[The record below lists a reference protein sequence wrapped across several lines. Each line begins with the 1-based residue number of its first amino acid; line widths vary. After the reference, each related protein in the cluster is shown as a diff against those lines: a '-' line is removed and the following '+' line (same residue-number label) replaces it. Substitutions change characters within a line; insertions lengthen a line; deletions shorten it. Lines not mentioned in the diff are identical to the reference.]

1 MGGRFIFAI
10 LEDYLMGS
18 SVVDEFTK
26 SLIGN
31 VGSEVVKEVVRIGY
45 AVASFVI
52 YGMASL
58 MREGKGLGF
67 PLLFH
72 YRGSSMQTS
81 LRTFLRFFL
90 LLRVM
95 VMMSLMLRV

>member
-1 MGGRFIFAI
+1 M
-10 LEDYLMGS
+10 DS
-18 SVVDEFTK
+18 SVVDEFVK

-31 VGSEVVKEVVRIGY
+31 VDSEVIKEIVRISY

-72 YRGSSMQTS
+72 YREYSMQTS
-81 LRTFLRFFL
+81 LRMSLRFFL
-90 LLRVM
+90 PLRVM
-95 VMMSLMLRV
+95 VMMLLMLRVWSLRFT